1 MPGLCSCPVPLTSAC
16 SQIVKTLTAAPRSI
30 HLAGSGR
37 LQAYGVHVPTDP
49 TPFLSTIV
57 TTSAALVAI
66 IGGLLVAKFV
76 GLDSEERSSRK
87 VVADAA
93 ERLEVARTR
102 EQVAWREVH
111 RWGAASSSGPAQS

>member
-1 MPGLCSCPVPLTSAC
+1 M
-16 SQIVKTLTAAPRSI
+16 
-30 HLAGSGR
+30 
-37 LQAYGVHVPTDP
+37 PTDP

-102 EQVAWREVH
+102 EQVAWREVL
-111 RWGAASSSGPAQS
+111 RWGRASSSGPAQS